1 MSNESQVI
9 IGETGASYQINSLS
23 ELKFICENYF
33 KELGVTQN
41 DISIINNLDQNFVYL
56 HNLEY
61 KTNSKYF
68 LFSKRYTNNLLQSFH
83 SYQNKN
89 TADLSSSPNDILINI
104 PDISKYLYILE
115 NNNEYLSISIDE
127 IKQIYE
133 SMLDFYN
140 SYNTIYK
147 NFNISARLVNR
158 IKEYYKY
165 QNEGVDLLN
174 NIALLKYEKCFNK
187 YQEFLKQSEI
197 TKTNNDLILQ
207 NYMENVDKL
216 KKIELPGS
224 FIKYITKKKK
234 NNNIKYLIDIYYNE
248 SDMNIWR
255 DNCLEKEKCLFNKIK
270 IKDKVLQKEKIQI
283 NKDNNSLLLPLKN
296 TWNFYLNE
304 YDKLYQEKN
313 EQLLNLLNEIKWKKI
328 F

>member
-216 KKIELPGS
+216 KKSNCPEVSLNIQQ
-224 FIKYITKKKK
+224 KRKKT
-234 NNNIKYLIDIYYNE
+234 II
-248 SDMNIWR
+248 
-255 DNCLEKEKCLFNKIK
+255 
-270 IKDKVLQKEKIQI
+270 
-283 NKDNNSLLLPLKN
+283 
-296 TWNFYLNE
+296 
-304 YDKLYQEKN
+304 
-313 EQLLNLLNEIKWKKI
+313 
-328 F
+328 